1 MSQQSS
7 AVDAVSTE
15 AKYPRSIP
23 YIIGNEAAERFSF
36 YGMRSILATFL
47 VAQFFNP
54 TLNPALQTVAEAKA
68 NESTHFFVTL
78 AYTLPFVGGLVADW
92 FTGKYKII
100 LYISIVYCFGHL
112 FLAVFDKNL
121 NGFIMGLVLIA
132 VGAGGI
138 KSCVSANVGDQFDKT
153 NQELLSKVYGWFYF
167 SINAGSV
174 ISTILIPWVYA
185 EYGAKWAFGIPGLLM
200 ALATIIFFSGRK
212 QYVRV
217 PPAGILF
224 KTNPFSFNGRIRR
237 TEYFVS
243 LLIVAPLYIILRN
256 LISTGTHDI
265 TTLVF
270 CVISYIII
278 IWFNLAQ
285 GAKRCHDIEKNGWY
299 QLIPFYSLWMLYK
312 EGHSDTNVYGN
323 VPPPSGVN
331 KNNFVFIS
339 VYALFNAGKK
349 QKGQSLLDVAKG
361 EYDPEKVEGVK
372 AVYRVMAVFIFAPI
386 FWAMWDQN
394 LSEWVLQAEKLD
406 RYIPLGIHH
415 IPFFAKPLN
424 LNFTILAGQVQTANP
439 IFLLSF
445 IPLFTYFIY
454 PFLDRIG
461 IKTTPLRRLGAG
473 LALTALSFV
482 IIAFVQAR
490 VDAGAHPSVWWQIFA
505 YVVLSAAEVLVS
517 ITGLEY
523 AYTQAPKSMKSTM
536 SAIWLLTVAAGN
548 LFDALINGNISKG
561 GFFSRFAG
569 ADFYWLFVGIC
580 TVFLVLFMIISPRLK
595 ERSYIAEPEP
605 DNQAIADTNNL

>member
-1 MSQQSS
+1 MSTNTLT
-7 AVDAVSTE
+7 ADVATTE

-54 TLNPALQTVAEAKA
+54 SLNPALQTVAEAKA

-100 LYISIVYCFGHL
+100 LYISMVYCLGHL
-112 FLAVFDKNL
+112 CLAVFDNQL
-121 NGFIMGLVLIA
+121 NGFILGLVLIA

-174 ISTILIPWVYA
+174 ISTVLIPWVY
-185 EYGAKWAFGIPGLLM
+185 ESYGAKWAFGIPGILM
-200 ALATIIFFSGRK
+200 ALATAIFFSGRK
-212 QYVRV
+212 KYVRV
-217 PPAGILF
+217 PPGGI
-224 KTNPFSFNGRIRR
+224 
-237 TEYFVS
+237 
-243 LLIVAPLYIILRN
+243 
-256 LISTGTHDI
+256 
-265 TTLVF
+265 
-270 CVISYIII
+270 
-278 IWFNLAQ
+278 
-285 GAKRCHDIEKNGWY
+285 
-299 QLIPFYSLWMLYK
+299 
-312 EGHSDTNVYGN
+312 
-323 VPPPSGVN
+323 N

-339 VYALFNAGKK
+339 VYALFNISKK

-361 EYDPEKVEGVK
+361 EFNAEKVEGVK

-406 RYIPLGIHH
+406 RHVNLG
-415 IPFFAKPLN
+415 FFS
-424 LNFTILAGQVQTANP
+424 FTMLAGQVQTANP

-445 IPLFTYFIY
+445 IPLFTYFVY
-454 PFLDRIG
+454 PYLDRIG
-461 IKTTPLRRLGAG
+461 IKTTPLRRIGAG

-482 IIAFVQAR
+482 IIAFVQKS
-490 VDAGAHPSVWWQIFA
+490 VDAGQHPSVWWQIFA

-548 LFDALINGNISKG
+548 LFDALINGNISRG
-561 GFFSRFAG
+561 GFFSRFVG

-580 TVFLVLFMIISPRLK
+580 TVFLVIYLFIAPRLK
-595 ERSYIAEPEP
+595 ERSYIAEPETE
-605 DNQAIADTNNL
+605 NEVVAETNNL

>member
-1 MSQQSS
+1 M
-7 AVDAVSTE
+7 ANDTVIAGE
-15 AKYPRSIP
+15 LAPKPRFPKSVP

-54 TLNPALQTVAEAKA
+54 TLNPALQNVAEAKA

-78 AYTLPFVGGLVADW
+78 AYTMPFIGGLVADW

-100 LYISIVYCFGHL
+100 LYISILYCFGHL
-112 FLAVFDKNL
+112 CLALFDTNL
-121 NGFIMGLVLIA
+121 DMFSVGLVLIA

-153 NQELLSKVYGWFYF
+153 NQVLLSKVYGWFYF

-174 ISTILIPWVYA
+174 VSTVLIPWVYA
-185 EYGAKWAFGIPGLLM
+185 NYGAKWAFGIPGLLM
-200 ALATIIFFSGRK
+200 ALATLIFFLGRK
-212 QYVRV
+212 KYVKV
-217 PPAGILF
+217 PPGGI
-224 KTNPFSFNGRIRR
+224 NR
-237 TEYFVS
+237 
-243 LLIVAPLYIILRN
+243 
-256 LISTGTHDI
+256 
-265 TTLVF
+265 
-270 CVISYIII
+270 
-278 IWFNLAQ
+278 
-285 GAKRCHDIEKNGWY
+285 
-299 QLIPFYSLWMLYK
+299 
-312 EGHSDTNVYGN
+312 
-323 VPPPSGVN
+323 
-331 KNNFVFIS
+331 NNFVFIS
-339 VYALFNAGKK
+339 VYALFNISKK
-349 QKGQSLLDVAKG
+349 QKGQSLLDVAK
-361 EYDPEKVEGVK
+361 DKFNPAKVEGVK

-406 RYIPLGIHH
+406 RHINLG
-415 IPFFAKPLN
+415 FVD
-424 LNFTILAGQVQTANP
+424 FTILPGQVQTANP
-439 IFLLSF
+439 VFLLSF
-445 IPLFTYFIY
+445 IPLFTYFVY
-454 PFLDRIG
+454 PWFDKIG
-461 IKTTPLRRLGAG
+461 LKATPLRRLGVG

-482 IIAFVQAR
+482 IIALVQMR

-548 LFDALINGNISKG
+548 LFDALVNGNIAKG
-561 GFFSRFAG
+561 GFFSRFVG

-580 TVFLVLFMIISPRLK
+580 TAFLVIYMFIAPRLK
-595 ERSYIAEPEP
+595 ERSYIAEPEEE
-605 DNQAIADTNNL
+605 NEVIADTNNL

>member
-1 MSQQSS
+1 MSTQNLT
-7 AVDAVSTE
+7 ADVVPVE

-112 FLAVFDKNL
+112 CLAVFDSNF
-121 NGFIMGLVLIA
+121 NGFIGGLVLIA
-132 VGAGGI
+132 IGAGGI
-138 KSCVSANVGDQFDKT
+138 KSCVSANVGDQFDKS

-185 EYGAKWAFGIPGLLM
+185 NYGAKWAFGIPGLLM

-212 QYVRV
+212 KYVRV
-217 PPAGILF
+217 PPGGI
-224 KTNPFSFNGRIRR
+224 
-237 TEYFVS
+237 
-243 LLIVAPLYIILRN
+243 
-256 LISTGTHDI
+256 
-265 TTLVF
+265 
-270 CVISYIII
+270 
-278 IWFNLAQ
+278 
-285 GAKRCHDIEKNGWY
+285 
-299 QLIPFYSLWMLYK
+299 
-312 EGHSDTNVYGN
+312 
-323 VPPPSGVN
+323 N

-339 VYALFNAGKK
+339 GYALFNIGKK
-349 QKGQSLLDVAKG
+349 QKGQSLLDVAK
-361 EYDPEKVEGVK
+361 EKFNPEKVEGVK

-406 RYIPLGIHH
+406 RHINLG
-415 IPFFAKPLN
+415 
-424 LNFTILAGQVQTANP
+424 FTSFTVLAGQVQTANP

-445 IPLFTYFIY
+445 IPIFTYFVY
-454 PFLDRIG
+454 PYLDKIG
-461 IKTTPLRRLGAG
+461 IKATPLRRIGAG

-482 IIAFVQAR
+482 IVALVQQQ
-490 VDAGAHPSVWWQIFA
+490 VDAGGHPSVWWQILA

-523 AYTQAPKSMKSTM
+523 AYTQAPKSMKGTM

-548 LFDALINGNISKG
+548 LFDALVNGNISKG
-561 GFFSRFAG
+561 GFFSRFVG

-580 TVFLVLFMIISPRLK
+580 TVFLVVYLFISPRLK
-595 ERSYIAEPEP
+595 ERSYIAEPEA
-605 DNQAIADTNNL
+605 DNQTIAETNNL